1 MSGNKISFVPDFIH
15 QHSDNPSSNHR
26 TCRSFVLR
34 RVFCICRCRC
44 WFHKWDCCFG
54 FRPQRRRK
62 VDIRR
67 TKSRNNW
74 ANNDRIW
81 SRPRLVYIWAKERK
95 FDAGTILD
103 RRCKDKEEGVGFQ
116 WGLDVATKCNNNL
129 NTFYEEISSV
139 HIF

>member
-1 MSGNKISFVPDFIH
+1 MNLGKRGRMPTILRQRANVEEHRTPKYPLSRKSAGCLMSRNKISFVPDFIH
-15 QHSDNPSSNHR
+15 QHSVNPSSNHR

-81 SRPRLVYIWAKERK
+81 SRPRLVYIWAKE
-95 FDAGTILD
+95 
-103 RRCKDKEEGVGFQ
+103 
-116 WGLDVATKCNNNL
+116 
-129 NTFYEEISSV
+129 EIR
-139 HIF
+139 HEQF